1 MTKPAD
7 RKSFAEYII
16 FEQMPIVGYVQRVP
30 NSQSKGRS
38 AWKRDNVMDVQDR
51 QHNLSKIKSLLWIT

>member
-38 AWKRDNVMDVQDR
+38 AWKRDNVMDVQA
-51 QHNLSKIKSLLWIT
+51 NIT